1 MIDAGVLR
9 AQYALDH
16 AIAPSP
22 AGLDGLD
29 GLDDMLAW
37 CHVER
42 NGLALMAIGISA

>member
-22 AGLDGLD
+22 AGVD

>member
-16 AIAPSP
+16 AIAPLP
-22 AGLDGLD
+22 AGVDGLDGLD

-37 CHVER
+37 CHV
-42 NGLALMAIGISA
+42 